1 MTSVNNLFDLT
12 GKVAVTTGSSI
23 GMGRALAEGLAIA
36 GAKVVVSSRKG
47 DVCDQ
52 TAKEINE
59 MCGEERAIGITCN
72 IGYKDQLQNLID
84 QTHERFGSID
94 ILFSNAGVNPFHG
107 PSSEIPDSAFDK
119 TMNSNVRSNHWL
131 CHMVLPDMV
140 EKKDGVIV
148 VTSSNGAFGPSTMLG
163 AYAISKAADLALVR
177 NLAAEYGRYN
187 IRVNALC
194 PGLFKT
200 KFAQV
205 LWSDKDG
212 NEYPADGITLR
223 RFGEPEELRGVSV
236 FLASRA
242 ASYMSGQALI
252 VDGGQVMVR

>member
-1 MTSVNNLFDLT
+1 MTSAADIFDLT
-12 GKVAVTTGSSI
+12 GKIALTTGTSI
-23 GMGRALAEGLAIA
+23 GMGRALAEGLALA

-47 DVCDQ
+47 DVCEE

-59 MCGEERAIGITCN
+59 LCGEDRTIAIACN
-72 IGYKDQLQNLID
+72 IGYKEQLQALVD
-84 QTHERFGSID
+84 ETHDRLGKID
-94 ILFSNAGVNPFHG
+94 IMINNAGVNPFHG
-107 PSSEIPDSAFDK
+107 PSRDIPDEAFDK

-148 VTSSNGAFGPSTMLG
+148 ITSSNGAFQPSTELG

-177 NLAAEYGRYN
+177 NLAAEYGSDN

-200 KFAQV
+200 RFAQV
-205 LWSDKDG
+205 LWSDGKG
-212 NEYPADGITLR
+212 NEHPADGVTLK
-223 RFGEPEELRGVSV
+223 RFGDPEELRGVGV

-242 ASYMSGQALI
+242 ASYMTGQALVI
-252 VDGGQVMVR
+252 DGGQVMVR